1 MHLYLFFRRKLFYL
15 LNYGTIIN
23 NWGGWCGNR
32 MLFCRN
38 HRLSPLL
45 AGDEARP
52 GSDPGTQDYKSSVFP
67 TELSSQ
73 IIHCFTSVVQ
83 QTKRHSSRELLGGFL
98 RRTTNFL
105 KPVDDVLVHHRPPSL
120 SRLYLA
126 KSPSPRAKVRSAMH
140 LCEGLLHKHV
150 MSKMVGT
157 LHKQG

>member
-1 MHLYLFFRRKLFYL
+1 MRPLLTIGEVGVETECCSVVTTGSPPYELVMRLDPAPTRGLKITNLVFFL
-15 LNYGTIIN
+15 LNYRAKLSIVLLVSY
-23 NWGGWCGNR
+23 NR
-32 MLFCRN
+32 QN
-38 HRLSPLL
+38 DTLL
-45 AGDEARP
+45 VSYSED
-52 GSDPGTQDYKSSVFP
+52 F
-67 TELSSQ
+67 
-73 IIHCFTSVVQ
+73 
-83 QTKRHSSRELLGGFL
+83 FL

-126 KSPSPRAKVRSAMH
+126 KSPSHQAKVRSAMH